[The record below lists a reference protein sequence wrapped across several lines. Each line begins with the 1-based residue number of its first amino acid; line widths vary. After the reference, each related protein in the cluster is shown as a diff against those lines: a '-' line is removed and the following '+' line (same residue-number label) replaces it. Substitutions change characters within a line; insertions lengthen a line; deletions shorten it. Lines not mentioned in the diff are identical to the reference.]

1 MAEPGSAEKLSKR
14 KLGTYLRHHDFR
26 KLHEHAAAIMEALGE
41 PVATESFNPLV
52 VAFYRAVGYRP
63 EALLNYLLLLGWS
76 LDDRTEMFTTE
87 EMIEQFTLERVNK
100 SAASF
105 DPPKLLA
112 FEERYMQR
120 LPLAARAE
128 AAAPFL
134 QRNGALPASPSA
146 ADLDRVSRV
155 VAAAGERLKVA
166 GDIVGYLEFFRPDDA
181 FPYDEKAFA
190 KRIGA
195 AGAAG
200 RLGRFRAVLETVD
213 PFDAAAL
220 HDAMQRFIAAEDIA
234 IGRIIHAVRVAVTGK
249 GVGFGLFEG
258 LEILGREACLARIDR
273 ALARAGTECA

>member
-1 MAEPGSAEKLSKR
+1 
-14 KLGTYLRHHDFR
+14 
-26 KLHEHAAAIMEALGE
+26 MEAQGK
-41 PVATESFNPLV
+41 PVAMASFNPLV

-76 LDDRTEMFTTE
+76 LDDRTEMFTTD

-120 LPLAARAE
+120 LPLAARAA

-134 QRNGALPASPSA
+134 QRNGALPDSPSP

-166 GDIVGYLEFFRPDDA
+166 GDILNYLEFFLPDDT
-181 FPYDEKAFA
+181 FRYDEKAVT
-190 KRIGA
+190 KRLRA
-195 AGAAG
+195 AGAAD
-200 RLGRFRAVLETVD
+200 RLGRFRTVLETAD
-213 PFDAAAL
+213 PFDAATL
-220 HDAMQRFIAAEDIA
+220 HDAMQRFIAAEEIA

-249 GVGFGLFEG
+249 AVGFGLFEG
-258 LEILGREACLARIDR
+258 LEILGREACLARIGR
-273 ALARAGTECA
+273 ALRLAAGTECA

>member
-1 MAEPGSAEKLSKR
+1 M
-14 KLGTYLRHHDFR
+14 
-26 KLHEHAAAIMEALGE
+26 
-41 PVATESFNPLV
+41 
-52 VAFYRAVGYRP
+52 AFYRAVGYRP

-76 LDDRTEMFTTE
+76 LDDRTEMFTTG
-87 EMIEQFTLERVNK
+87 EMIEQFTLERVNR

-120 LPLAARAE
+120 LPPAARAA

-134 QRNGALPASPSA
+134 QRNGALPESPA
-146 ADLDRVSRV
+146 PADLDRVSRV
-155 VAAAGERLKVA
+155 VEAAGERLKVA
-166 GDIVGYLEFFRPDDA
+166 GDILGYLEFFGPDDA
-181 FPYDEKAFA
+181 FPYDGKAFA

-200 RLGRFRAVLETVD
+200 RLERFRAVLATVD
-213 PFDAAAL
+213 PFDAATL

-273 ALARAGTECA
+273 ALGRLAGAGTECA